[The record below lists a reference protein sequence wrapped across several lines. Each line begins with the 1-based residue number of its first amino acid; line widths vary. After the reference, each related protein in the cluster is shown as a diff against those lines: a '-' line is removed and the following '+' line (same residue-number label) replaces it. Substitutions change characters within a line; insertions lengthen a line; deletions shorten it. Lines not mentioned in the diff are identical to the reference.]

1 MVNHT
6 KRSIPFY
13 ADLNLWSEIGLAEL
27 LEVLDQVSPIKL
39 IVEFWEALGK
49 DRFGAAVILANEAY
63 LISINLNVDFP

>member
-6 KRSIPFY
+6 KRGILFNT
-13 ADLNLWSEIGLAEL
+13 DLDLWSKIGLTEL
-27 LEVLDQVSPIKL
+27 FKVLDQVSPIKL